1 MIISHKHKFI
11 FIKTNKTAGTS
22 VEIALSKFCGANDIV
37 TKISRVD
44 EKTRKSLGYTGAQN
58 YLANRD
64 PALNWIDRLLG
75 RSEAEVFFNHMP
87 ATRIRELIPRKIW
100 DGYFKFCIER
110 NPWDRT
116 VSAYY
121 WKNKLEPRPPM
132 IDWLNKGGHKVL
144 QDRGRELYTIDG
156 SIVVDQV
163 IKYENLTDDLEA
175 VRLKI
180 GLPAPL
186 ELPNSK
192 SSTRKDRRPYEQ
204 IFGDEEKQIIARDF
218 AFETR
223 TFGYEF

>member
-100 DGYFKFCIER
+100 DGYFKPTF
-110 NPWDRT
+110 P
-116 VSAYY
+116 
-121 WKNKLEPRPPM
+121 K
-132 IDWLNKGGHKVL
+132 WL
-144 QDRGRELYTIDG
+144 
-156 SIVVDQV
+156 
-163 IKYENLTDDLEA
+163 A
-175 VRLKI
+175 V
-180 GLPAPL
+180 
-186 ELPNSK
+186 
-192 SSTRKDRRPYEQ
+192 
-204 IFGDEEKQIIARDF
+204 
-218 AFETR
+218 
-223 TFGYEF
+223 